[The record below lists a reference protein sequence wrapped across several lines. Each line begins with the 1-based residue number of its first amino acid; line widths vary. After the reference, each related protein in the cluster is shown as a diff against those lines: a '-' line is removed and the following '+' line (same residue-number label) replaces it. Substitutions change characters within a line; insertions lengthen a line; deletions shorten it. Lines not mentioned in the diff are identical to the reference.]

1 MFPESISDSY
11 TLTNGVQIPCIGFGT
26 YKSRNGDE
34 ATGAVLE
41 ALRSGYRHIDT
52 AALYENEESVGNA
65 VRMSGIPREDV
76 FVTSKVWNTDRGYD
90 NTMRAFE
97 KSLKTLGFEYLDL
110 YLIHWPANSLQYSD
124 PDSLN
129 IDTWKALCSLYKQ
142 GLVKAVGIS
151 NFKPHHLLPLMNE
164 EITPMVNQIEF
175 HPGFMQKETLDFCM
189 KNNILVEA
197 WSPMGRGEIFSN
209 PVIENL
215 SRKYSHTAAQ
225 LCIRWCIQHSVL
237 PLPKSVT
244 KERIRSNIEVF
255 DFCISDEDMKLM
267 DAVPFCGGSGHN
279 SDTVKF

>member
-11 TLTNGVQIPCIGFGT
+11 TLTNGVQIPCMGFGT
-26 YKSRNGDE
+26 YKSKNGDE
-34 ATGAVLE
+34 ATSAVLE

-65 VRMSGIPREDV
+65 VRMSGISRENV

-97 KSLKTLGFEYLDL
+97 KSLETLGFEYLDL

-129 IDTWKALCSLYKQ
+129 LDTWKALCSLYKQ
-142 GLVKAVGIS
+142 GLVKAVGVS

-175 HPGFMQKETLDFCM
+175 HPGFMQSETLDFCM
-189 KNNILVEA
+189 ENNILVEA

-209 PVIENL
+209 PVIEDL
-215 SRKYSHTAAQ
+215 SRKYSRTAAQ

-244 KERIRSNIEVF
+244 KERIRSNREVF
-255 DFCISDEDMKLM
+255 DFCISDEDMKLL

-279 SDTVKF
+279 SDTVSF